1 MANEVIKA
9 EARRAGVPLW
19 KVAQRLNISDGN
31 LSRKLRVEFPEQT
44 RDEIL
49 AIIAELKN
57 ESG

>member
-19 KVAQRLNISDGN
+19 RIAQRLNISDGN
-31 LSRKLRVEFPEQT
+31 LSRKLRVEFSEQT